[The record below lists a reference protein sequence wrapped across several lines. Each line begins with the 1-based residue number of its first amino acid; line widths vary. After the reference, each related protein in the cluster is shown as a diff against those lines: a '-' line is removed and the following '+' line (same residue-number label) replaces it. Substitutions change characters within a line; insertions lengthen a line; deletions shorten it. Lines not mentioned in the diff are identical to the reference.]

1 MLQAA
6 RCFLQTDTLRRFLPS
21 TSNISK
27 GQVYTDGMTSSVYI
41 RLDLATI
48 PSYVPG
54 KRDDTSLKLSSNE
67 VAFEPLEAAKQ
78 AMAEATGQ
86 ANRYPDLAAVE
97 LRTKLGEHL
106 GLSLEEV
113 AVGVGSSAL
122 CQQLVQITAG
132 VGDEV
137 VFPWRSFEAYPI
149 FTRVTGAT
157 PRAIP
162 LDENGYND
170 LDAMAAAINDNTKLI
185 FVCNPNNPTG
195 TTLSRDAFDAFL
207 AKVPAHIIVALDEAY
222 FEFNRDENS
231 PVSTDYVR
239 THPNVI
245 GLRTF
250 SKAYGLAGVRVGYAF
265 GNAEVI
271 DALNKVAL
279 PFGVNVA
286 AQAGAIASLAA
297 REELLARTEETVAV
311 RDEAADHVGAARSQ
325 ANFIWLPTTPERS
338 AEIAAAMAA
347 EGVIVR
353 SFPEGVRITITNVAE
368 MDVLIA
374 AWDRAFA

>member
-1 MLQAA
+1 
-6 RCFLQTDTLRRFLPS
+6 
-21 TSNISK
+21 
-27 GQVYTDGMTSSVYI
+27 MTSTAYI
-41 RLDLATI
+41 RPDLETL

-54 KRDDTSLKLSSNE
+54 KRDDHSLKLSSNE
-67 VAFEPLEAAKQ
+67 VAFEPLDAAKE
-78 AMAEATGQ
+78 AMAAATAG

-97 LRTKLGEHL
+97 LRSALAEHL
-106 GLSLEEV
+106 GLTLEQV

-132 VGDEV
+132 PGDEV

-149 FTRVTGAT
+149 FTQVTGAT
-157 PRAIP
+157 PVAVP
-162 LDENGYND
+162 LDAKGFND
-170 LDAMAAAINDNTKLI
+170 LEAMAAAVNENTKLI
-185 FVCNPNNPTG
+185 FVCNPNNPSG
-195 TTLSRDAFDAFL
+195 TTITRADFDAFL
-207 AKVPAHIIVALDEAY
+207 ASVPKHIIVALDEAY
-222 FEFNRDENS
+222 FEFNRDDNS
-231 PVSTDYVR
+231 PVATDYVR
-239 THPNVI
+239 KHANVV

-265 GNAEVI
+265 GAAEII

-286 AQAGAIASLAA
+286 AQAGAIASLHA
-297 REELLARTEETVAV
+297 RDELLARIKETVAI
-311 RDEAADHVGAARSQ
+311 RDRVADHIGAAHSQ

-338 AEIAAAMAA
+338 AEIASTLAA

-353 SFPEGVRITITNVAE
+353 SFPEGVRITITNAAE